1 MLLKDESVLKNLLQ
15 QEAKKKESVRLA
27 ESKIAKLNEQLQA
40 TEKILNANKVFL
52 KKLQEQVNMI
62 FLFNSYVNILVWQ
75 FLGHMQCL
83 LDVFKA

>member
-1 MLLKDESVLKNLLQ
+1 MCEKCSLFRRLLLLKDESVLKHLLQ

-52 KKLQEQVNMI
+52 KKLQEQVN
-62 FLFNSYVNILVWQ
+62 FDSSFYQL
-75 FLGHMQCL
+75 H
-83 LDVFKA
+83 K